1 MSLKIYVKGNYFYI
15 IDTSD
20 NNKIYEAFA
29 KDAKI
34 RRLNEASTDFYVT
47 NVNGFREDRK
57 VPYSEILNEAGGTYT
72 DIDAFITFYEDNTGK
87 SSGGASPIPTET
99 SEAINSLESDVEA
112 LETQVNLLATTNP
125 EDAFYV
131 RRDEILDEGAN
142 LYDKNDVENDNAG
155 WLNSNNVPQAHVS
168 ATHTKYF
175 KLIPNQEYWYLNAYG
190 ASTNLIIVD
199 ESFVKVRSFAGTVDN
214 KFTVAASGEAYV
226 RFSVRDMDDFM
237 FAKGSTIGTYEA
249 YLFKIKTKLID
260 QALYA
265 NTKVV
270 AFGDSITYLP
280 SSWVTTFKELVGVQY
295 IDNYAISGQKI
306 AWKAGTVETSNP
318 PNNGHDNNVLW
329 NSIKK
334 WELTTPES
342 PDAII
347 IALGTNDISQGSILG
362 DFTNAFAQDEPITTQ
377 LTMANAYRKAIHYLL
392 TNYPNTQIFYCNP
405 LQSKTGGRNYNTISN
420 VGNIL
425 IDVSKRYGVK
435 VIDVTNECGITQEFE
450 NEGVAGRYLYDGTHP
465 TSPVSAAG
473 SEVGVEFGSVM
484 QGNYIASQF
493 KKQFIV

>member
-112 LETQVNLLATTNP
+112 LE
-125 EDAFYV
+125 
-131 RRDEILDEGAN
+131 
-142 LYDKNDVENDNAG
+142 
-155 WLNSNNVPQAHVS
+155 
-168 ATHTKYF
+168 
-175 KLIPNQEYWYLNAYG
+175 
-190 ASTNLIIVD
+190 
-199 ESFVKVRSFAGTVDN
+199 
-214 KFTVAASGEAYV
+214 
-226 RFSVRDMDDFM
+226 
-237 FAKGSTIGTYEA
+237 
-249 YLFKIKTKLID
+249 TKLID

-392 TNYPNTQIFYCNP
+392 TNYPNTQIFYCTP

-484 QGNYIASQF
+484 QGNYIANQF